1 MHASVTRRK
10 TNAAAL
16 LRTAALALLAVFA
29 VTGLTAGPAQA
40 ADGDVAWTVRT
51 ASNSFGADRSSF
63 SYAVNP
69 GGMVEDAMVVANH
82 GSVPLDLAVYAA
94 DGFTTDGGQLDLLAK
109 DGKSVG
115 IGAWVRADGG
125 SVKIQPGKTA
135 NVPFKVTV
143 PANATPGDYVG
154 GILTSLT
161 QPDAAEGINVDRRLG
176 IRIKLRVGGELKPN
190 LAIEDL
196 HVDYGGPSNPFAKG
210 DATVTYKI
218 HNTGNATLSAQQ
230 TVSVSGPF
238 GWLRVEAGE
247 IAAPPELLPGESRNV
262 TISVHGVAPALRL
275 AATASLTPLLTDPS
289 GSTTSLEPVRATT
302 HGWAAPWPLLLLLV
316 VLVVVAAGA
325 VVIARRNRSRRRSRE
340 DARVREAVAKA
351 IRDKS
356 PQKG

>member
-10 TNAAAL
+10 TIAAL

-29 VTGLTAGPAQA
+29 VAGLTGGPARA

-51 ASNSFGADRSSF
+51 ASNSFGADRSSY

-69 GGMVEDAMVVANH
+69 GGVVEDAMVVANR
-82 GSVPLDLAVYAA
+82 GPVPLDLAVYAA

-115 IGAWVRADGG
+115 IGAWVHADGG
-125 SVKIQPGKTA
+125 GVKIQPGKSA
-135 NVPFKVTV
+135 DVPFKVTV

-154 GILTSLT
+154 GIVTSLT
-161 QPDAAEGINVDRRLG
+161 QADPAEGINVDRRLG

-190 LAIEDL
+190 LVIEDL
-196 HVDYGGPSNPFAKG
+196 HVDYAASSNPLAKG

-218 HNTGNATLSAQQ
+218 HNTGNATLSAEQA
-230 TVSVSGPF
+230 VSVSGPF
-238 GWLRVEAGE
+238 GWLRAEAGK
-247 IAAPPELLPGESRNV
+247 IASPPELLPGESRKV
-262 TISVHGVAPALRL
+262 SVPVHGVAPTLRL
-275 AATASLTPLLTDPS
+275 AATATLTPRLTDAS

-316 VLVVVAAGA
+316 VLIAVAVG
-325 VVIARRNRSRRRSRE
+325 VFLLARRSRVRRKTRE
-340 DARVREAVAKA
+340 DARVREAVEQA
-351 IRDKS
+351 IRDKA
-356 PQKG
+356 PQER